1 MAGNANPRTQ
11 SVKDAMMAEIIVTEL
26 SKFTTSHELIMESTE
41 KILSRYNDIG
51 LLIERMDKRDQSIVR
66 IIKDFQLSTEQY
78 VYLTKMSMSIAQKLK
93 EIDEHGIR
101 MEAESLN
108 KIIKAV
114 EKGNE
119 PMRKQIRWITY
130 GMIAAFGILL
140 LTILF

>member
-11 SVKDAMMAEIIVTEL
+11 SVKDVMMAEIIVTEL

-51 LLIERMDKRDQSIVR
+51 LLIERMDKRDQAIGR

-78 VYLTKMSMSIAQKLK
+78 AYLTKMSMSIAQKLK
-93 EIDEHGIR
+93 EIDEHGIQ
-101 MEAESLN
+101 MEAETLN

-119 PMRKQIRWITY
+119 PVKKQIRWIIY

-140 LTILF
+140 LMILF